1 MSGGGQFHSLDTSS
15 AFSKRN
21 TLALRGICAFEIMLG
36 HIGGDSGEILL
47 YPNRKAGILF
57 VGVFFAISGYG
68 LMYSVTAKSG
78 YLDHFFTKRI
88 LRGILLE
95 AYLVYA
101 LSVIVNICRTQEI
114 PQLIDLID
122 PRRFLSQTNWYIGE
136 LLIFYLWFYF
146 SVKFWRS
153 KILVSTAIFSVFLAV
168 VMFVSGMSIPWYGST
183 LCFAL
188 GICFFEIRD
197 RLEVFLSKYYIR
209 ILLTEL
215 LTTGIMILLFYVL
228 GSDSIAGNL
237 IARNIA
243 SAAFTAFCFCL
254 LGKIQIGNE
263 VSFWLGKYSYEIYLI
278 HPLALGWFRNKTGNS
293 FLYAT
298 AVIGTTLICSW
309 ILGKLIPRKK
319 G

>member
-1 MSGGGQFHSLDTSS
+1 
-15 AFSKRN
+15 
-21 TLALRGICAFEIMLG
+21 
-36 HIGGDSGEILL
+36 
-47 YPNRKAGILF
+47 
-57 VGVFFAISGYG
+57 
-68 LMYSVTAKSG
+68 MYSVTAKSG

-197 RLEVFLSKYYIR
+197 KDPADGAFDDRHYDPVVLCAGQRQHCRKSHSTKHRFRCFYG
-209 ILLTEL
+209 ILLLSAGQNTDRKRS
-215 LTTGIMILLFYVL
+215 IIL
-228 GSDSIAGNL
+228 AG
-237 IARNIA
+237 
-243 SAAFTAFCFCL
+243 
-254 LGKIQIGNE
+254 
-263 VSFWLGKYSYEIYLI
+263 
-278 HPLALGWFRNKTGNS
+278 
-293 FLYAT
+293 
-298 AVIGTTLICSW
+298 
-309 ILGKLIPRKK
+309 
-319 G
+319 